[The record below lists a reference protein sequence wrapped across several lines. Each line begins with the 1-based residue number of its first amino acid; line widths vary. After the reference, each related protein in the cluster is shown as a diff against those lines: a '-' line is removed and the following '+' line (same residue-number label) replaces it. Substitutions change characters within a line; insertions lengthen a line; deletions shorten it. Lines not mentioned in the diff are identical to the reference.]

1 MSAHALTHR
10 RPLARLTRG
19 KVFALLSGGLV
30 LGLGATATLASW
42 NDSEWVFGGVDSTLS
57 GVTTSVFEV
66 QQNRGS
72 GWGDFE
78 TSPGGALT
86 FVAPTSGLTPGDAAY
101 TQVSLRTTSGSLAGT
116 LSLQAGV
123 TAPTPAYAASDSGLW
138 SAMQLRV
145 VVTTGT
151 PGTCDATAF
160 SAGATYVVGSF
171 AAGASMAAAGSGTR
185 SLSAS
190 AGNQQNYCFQLL
202 LPGTAADTLQGKGI
216 SPVWEFRAAS
226 V

>member
-1 MSAHALTHR
+1 MSAHALAHR
-10 RPLARLTRG
+10 RLAPISRG
-19 KVFALLSGGLV
+19 KAFALLSGGLV

-86 FVAPTSGLTPGDAAY
+86 FAAPTSGLTPGDAAY
-101 TQVSLRTTSGSLAGT
+101 TQVSLRTTADSLAGD
-116 LSLQAGV
+116 LSLQAGAA
-123 TAPTPAYAASDSGLW
+123 APTPAYAASDATLW
-138 SAMQLRV
+138 AALRLRV
-145 VVTTGT
+145 VVSSGAAVA
-151 PGTCDATAF
+151 CDASAF
-160 SAGATYVVGSF
+160 GAGATYVIGSF
-171 AAGASMAAAGSGTR
+171 ATGASMDAAGTVTR
-185 SLSAS
+185 SLSAD
-190 AGNQQNYCFQLL
+190 AGNQQNYCFQIL
-202 LPGTAADTLQGKGI
+202 LPSTAVDSLQGTGV

-226 V
+226 A